1 MALAQEGKKSL
12 AAAPVTMTG
21 IGFHELLGCFQ
32 YLIVSRSCSSE
43 GLDCIRATAFRCRNR
58 AFCPVRLHRQTSALP
73 SSCKSR
79 DVFPPSLCAQPD
91 GTLWAC
97 LLTLRLEPKNQKQ
110 PTIQRQHKCCGV

>member
-43 GLDCIRATAFRCRNR
+43 GLDCIRQQLSDAATELSAQFVFIGKQVLYLLRAKAGMFFRPVFVPNRTVLCGLAF
-58 AFCPVRLHRQTSALP
+58 
-73 SSCKSR
+73 
-79 DVFPPSLCAQPD
+79 
-91 GTLWAC
+91 
-97 LLTLRLEPKNQKQ
+97 
-110 PTIQRQHKCCGV
+110 